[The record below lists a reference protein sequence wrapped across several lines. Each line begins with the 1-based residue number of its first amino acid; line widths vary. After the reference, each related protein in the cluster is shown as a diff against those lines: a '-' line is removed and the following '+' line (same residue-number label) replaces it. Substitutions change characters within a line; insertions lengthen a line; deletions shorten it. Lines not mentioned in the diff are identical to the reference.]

1 MNLQLEKLSK
11 KDTMLIS
18 LYSQYVETMIK
29 WSDEE
34 LDEELIISFESFKND
49 FLLNIMASELDE

>member
-1 MNLQLEKLSK
+1 MNLQLEKLST

>member
-1 MNLQLEKLSK
+1 MSLQLEKLST
-11 KDTMLIS
+11 KDSMLIS